1 MHLVPVMRDREHIG
15 NLYLDPKELVLY
27 KTRNRKLYPL
37 PNGKLDLRFRGNRIQ
52 TTSQKLIHET
62 CIYLVQELASQKPEV
77 IQGLSSPEVQS
88 APIVHE
94 VEVPQQE
101 VYEPNSHSSV
111 EDDWRRAATE
121 RLRAKYTQNKGE

>member
-1 MHLVPVMRDREHIG
+1 MLLVPVMRDREHIG

-27 KTRNRKLYPL
+27 KNRNRKLYPL

-88 APIVHE
+88 APIREPLNADRLHLVI
-94 VEVPQQE
+94 PPPPA
-101 VYEPNSHSSV
+101 VYG
-111 EDDWRRAATE
+111 AAS
-121 RLRAKYTQNKGE
+121 LVK